1 MVWQVCGIVYV
12 QTREPPL
19 WNPTVWQA
27 IFLVINLYQTSKL
40 LLESYGEVRLSAEQQ
55 DVYEKLFLQ
64 HGLTPRQFS
73 KLCGSARWSTRR
85 CARSSKYLRAPGLS
99 GLGLEVAHLSSLQS
113 AR

>member
-1 MVWQVCGIVYV
+1 MSDIFLLRLFAMVGQVCGIVYV

-55 DVYEKLFLQ
+55 DVYEKLFL
-64 HGLTPRQFS
+64 
-73 KLCGSARWSTRR
+73 ST
-85 CARSSKYLRAPGLS
+85 G
-99 GLGLEVAHLSSLQS
+99 
-113 AR
+113 